1 MTGEKNVKC
10 VRVTNN
16 SETGKHS
23 QLSQTL
29 HWFGKEYISER
40 VPRGSFLPRP
50 FWLQQVESVAVGDL
64 ELVAGLQVGG
74 MHSTPAHTDWSQGE
88 QAQPTRRNE
97 SSFIIE
103 RNE

>member
-16 SETGKHS
+16 SGTGKHS

-29 HWFGKEYISER
+29 HWFSKESISER
-40 VPRGSFLPRP
+40 VLRGSFLPRP
-50 FWLQQVESVAVGDL
+50 FWLQQVELVAVFRAGDL

-74 MHSTPAHTDWSQGE
+74 MHSTLAHTDWSQGE

-103 RNE
+103 